1 MKSALLENSDWY
13 DREVTLTNASGFQIG
28 DGIVL
33 RTKNPENGSV
43 DTYKRTL
50 VARSG
55 NRFKLDQMLVENFWT
70 KGECERRYIV
80 CAL

>member
-1 MKSALLENSDWY
+1 MDSVCVKEPSVKSALLENSDWY

-43 DTYKRTL
+43 DLTNAHWWHEAAIASSSIRC
-50 VARSG
+50 
-55 NRFKLDQMLVENFWT
+55 W
-70 KGECERRYIV
+70 
-80 CAL
+80 